1 MKYINVGIIRGK
13 VTSLIPPTSEIKNIA
28 PEPIHG
34 KGSRLFKEKYTL
46 DN

>member
-13 VTSLIPPTSEIKNIA
+13 VTSLIPPIA

-34 KGSRLFKEKYTL
+34 KGSILFKEKYSL